1 MTVTHWKHLK
11 RRHAAYAASVLT
23 VALVALLV
31 GGIAGRRR
39 APAPGTPAVT
49 ATGAIARYQQTL
61 HDTPGDYRTWADLGA
76 AYVQQAR
83 ITVDPTYYPKADG
96 ALRRSLA
103 LDDTENYPAMVGMAA
118 LANARHDFAGAV
130 RWGERA
136 KKISPSN
143 PDVFGTLGDAYTQ
156 LGDYPA
162 ATAAIGRMTAL
173 QPGVSSFTRASYELE
188 QHGDVAGARRV
199 LEQALQAA
207 YTPADVAFCRY
218 YLGELAL
225 HAGDLGQA
233 AEQYGLARTADPT
246 YVPALEGIAKTEAL
260 RGDSGSAVRDFQ
272 TVVGRIP
279 QPQYV
284 VEYAELLTSL
294 KRGNEAARQ
303 RQVIDGEQRLFAANG
318 VTDDLTASEY
328 AADTGDAAGALAH
341 ARAEWARRRSVVVA
355 DALAWALHLN
365 GKDTEALTYA
375 RQATRLGWRNAVF
388 YQHKA
393 AIEDAVG
400 DTGAARADRATAQR
414 ANPHLDPA
422 IPAIGR
428 AT

>member
-1 MTVTHWKHLK
+1 MTMTRWKHLK

-31 GGIAGRRR
+31 GGIAGRRH
-39 APAPGTPAVT
+39 APAPGTQVVT

-61 HDTPGDYRTWADLGA
+61 HDTPDDYRTWADLGA

-103 LDDTENYPAMVGMAA
+103 LNDTENYPAMVGMAA

-143 PDVFGTLGDAYTQ
+143 PDVFGTLDDAYTQ

-199 LEQALQAA
+199 LGQALKAA
-207 YTPADVAFCRY
+207 YTPSDVAFCRY

-225 HAGDLGQA
+225 HEGDLGQA

-294 KRGNEAARQ
+294 KRGDEATRQ

-328 AADTGDAAGALAH
+328 AADTGDAAGALTH
-341 ARAEWARRRSVVVA
+341 ARAEWARRHSVVVA

-365 GKDTEALTYA
+365 GKNTEALGYT

-393 AIEDAVG
+393 AIEDVLG
-400 DTGAARADRATAQR
+400 DTGAARADRATAR
-414 ANPHLDPA
+414 HANPRLDPA